1 VAIRIKAVSAAFM
14 AAPIVDQ
21 PVKWANH
28 RHEQSHWP
36 LIALKLGAIFKPPEI
51 WA

>member
-1 VAIRIKAVSAAFM
+1 M
-14 AAPIVDQ
+14 AAPILDQ
-21 PVKWANH
+21 PVKRANH

-36 LIALKLGAIFKPPEI
+36 LIALNLGAILKLPEI